1 MFAESLLESS
11 PHRAHHAAWTKLA
24 SITLQSA
31 GVAIALAISLL
42 HIDRL
47 QVTPPPPSIRMTSIA
62 DQPVQVRAAAG
73 TAISTAPVLHAE
85 QMIEPNHI
93 PTSIARVIDSGTDAA
108 PSAPSG
114 ISCIGSCG
122 NAAITNIIGPG
133 LGVLPPR
140 PPAPRTVR
148 VSEMQLGEVLRKV
161 VPAYPEY
168 AKRAGVQGT
177 VVLSA
182 LVGKD
187 GRVESVD
194 SVSGP
199 PMLVRPAMDA
209 VRQWR
214 YRPYIL
220 NHEPVTVQTSITV
233 RFVLSSVE

>member
-1 MFAESLLESS
+1 MFADSLLESS
-11 PHRAHHAAWTKLA
+11 PHRAHHSAWTKLA

-31 GVAIALAISLL
+31 GLAIALAISLL

-62 DQPVQVRAAAG
+62 DQPVQVRAATAG

-85 QMIEPNHI
+85 QMIEPSHI
-93 PTSIARVIDSGTDAA
+93 PTSIARVVDRGADAA
-108 PSAPSG
+108 PPAPSG
-114 ISCIGSCG
+114 ISCITCRD
-122 NAAITNIIGPG
+122 AAITNIIGAG
-133 LGVLPPR
+133 LGVVPPR
-140 PPAPRTVR
+140 PPATRTVR

-168 AKRAGVQGT
+168 AKRAGVHGT
-177 VVLSA
+177 VVLAA

-199 PMLVRPAMDA
+199 PMLVGPAMEA

-233 RFVLSSVE
+233 RFVLSTAE